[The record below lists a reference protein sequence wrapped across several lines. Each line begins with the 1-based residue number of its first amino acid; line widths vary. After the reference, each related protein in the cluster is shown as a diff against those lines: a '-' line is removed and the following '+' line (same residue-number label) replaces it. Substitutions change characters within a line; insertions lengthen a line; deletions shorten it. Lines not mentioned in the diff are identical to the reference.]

1 MADIVLLLYIV
12 RGRRRNCNRL
22 LPWTILVNAT
32 AAATGSASGGVIVE
46 Y

>member
-12 RGRRRNCNRL
+12 RGRRNCNSL
-22 LPWTILVNAT
+22 LCWTILVNAT